1 MQKYVQY
8 IAVLF
13 IAASITACGGSEATT
28 AAAIP
33 YYDYVDPQT
42 LSLAPANTHMGGAVQ
57 GGGISTKPSDYSYS
71 VSTFTGIA
79 GSAGFSNYST
89 TNGPPA
95 TFNNPTDIT
104 TDGTNFYVAD
114 YANYAIRQVTSSGV
128 VTTLSCTTDG
138 VTPTSFNLPFSL
150 AISPDG
156 THLYVVDAGSNTI
169 RFIEI
174 ATNIV
179 TTVGST
185 EGLAGSVDVK
195 VVSPATTA
203 DVTLA
208 RFNRPTGITTDGEN
222 LYVTDSGN
230 STIRR
235 INIATKAVTTLAGT
249 SGAVGSADGLPR
261 DARFNLP
268 QRITTDRTSLY
279 VTDFNNRTIRRIDIS
294 TGIVSTLA
302 GTPGPLDED
311 AGAIDGIGAAARFN
325 QPNGITTDG
334 INLYVTD
341 KYQNTIRKIVISTGE
356 VTTIGGIAKTSDDE
370 TIGIGGAVDS
380 PGVPTFYTP
389 MGITTDG
396 ASLFVADTYNHTIRK
411 MQ

>member
-8 IAVLF
+8 IALLF
-13 IAASITACGGSEATT
+13 IATCIAACGGSGTTTT
-28 AAAIP
+28 AATPI
-33 YYDYVDPQT
+33 YDYVAPPQ
-42 LSLAPANTHMGGAVQ
+42 LSLAPASTHMGGAVQ
-57 GGGISTKPSDYSYS
+57 GGEISTKPSDYSYS

-89 TNGPPA
+89 ADGTPA

-138 VTPTSFNLPFSL
+138 ATPTSFSLPFSL
-150 AISPDG
+150 TTDG
-156 THLYVVDAGSNTI
+156 TNIYVVDAGSNTI

-185 EGLAGSVDVK
+185 EGLAGSVDVE

-203 DVTLA
+203 DATLA
-208 RFNRPTGITTDGEN
+208 RFNRPTGVTTDGIN
-222 LYVTDSGN
+222 LYVADSGN

-249 SGAVGSADGLPR
+249 AGAVGSADGLPR
-261 DARFNLP
+261 IARFNLP
-268 QRITTDRTSLY
+268 QRITTDGTSLY
-279 VTDFNNRTIRRIDIS
+279 VTDFNNRTVRRIDIS

-302 GTPGPLDED
+302 GTPGPLDEES
-311 AGAIDGIGAAARFN
+311 AGSVDGTGTAARFN

-356 VTTIGGIAKTSDDE
+356 VTTIAGIAITSTDDVNY
-370 TIGIGGAVDS
+370 GIGGAVDS
-380 PGVPTFYTP
+380 PGEPSFDTP

-396 ASLFVADTYNHTIRK
+396 ASLFVADTYNHTIRRI
-411 MQ
+411 Q